1 MVHQDRYVK
10 TDFIYFIVK
19 KILVPTDYSE
29 QANHALEFAYQI
41 ARKSEAEIYLLNVI
55 DYPGLSTA
63 WSGGMNVIGGAEPPF
78 DTMDENFINNL
89 MDRSKEEMRSM
100 VKKLNEHDITIHE
113 IVEIGNPYFVIAER
127 IENENINLVIM
138 GSKGASGLEEVLI
151 GSNTEKVVRHSKCPV
166 ITIKQ
171 KRDFNKIHKIALA
184 SNFEGDQS
192 HVVEE
197 LQKLQHIFNAEFH
210 LVKINTPN
218 NFENTRKIMKQMQ
231 DFVAAYHI
239 KNYTLNIYN
248 DFMEEDGIIYFAQD
262 IDADMIAMATH
273 GRTGFMHLLS
283 GSIAEDVVNHAK
295 RPVWTC
301 RIKT

>member
-1 MVHQDRYVK
+1 
-10 TDFIYFIVK
+10 VK

-29 QANHALEFAYQI
+29 QAKHAFDFAYQI
-41 ARKSEAEIYLLNVI
+41 ARKSKAEIYLIYVL

-78 DTMDENFINNL
+78 DNLDESFITNL
-89 MDRSKEEMRSM
+89 IDRSKEEMKSM
-100 VKKLNEHDITIHE
+100 VEKINLHDVTIHE
-113 IVEIGNPYFVIAER
+113 FVEIGNPYIVIAEK
-127 IENENINLVIM
+127 IVSESINLVIM
-138 GSKGASGLEEVLI
+138 GSKGTSGLEEMLI
-151 GSNTEKVVRHSKCPV
+151 GSNTEKIVRHSKCPV

-171 KRDFNKIHKIALA
+171 KRDFSKIHKIALA

-192 HVVEE
+192 RVVEE
-197 LQKLQHIFNAEFH
+197 LEKLQHIFDAEFH

-218 NFENTRKIMKQMQ
+218 NFENTRTILKQMQ
-231 DFVAAYHI
+231 DFVSTYRI

-248 DFMEEDGIIYFAQD
+248 DFMEEDGIIYFAED
-262 IDADMIAMATH
+262 IEADMIALATH
-273 GRTGFMHLLS
+273 GRTGIMHLLS

-301 RIKT
+301 RIKI

>member
-1 MVHQDRYVK
+1 VSQFY
-10 TDFIYFIVK
+10 IVK
-19 KILVPTDYSE
+19 KILVPTDFSE
-29 QANHALEFAYQI
+29 QANFALDFAYQI
-41 ARKSEAEIYLLNVI
+41 ARKSNAEIHLLNVI

-78 DTMDENFINNL
+78 DNLDESFITGL
-89 MDRSKEEMRSM
+89 IDKAKEEMKTM
-100 VKKLNEHDITIHE
+100 VLKLNEHEVTIHE
-113 IVEIGNPYFVIAER
+113 TIEIGNPYFVITEK
-127 IENENINLVIM
+127 IDNEDINLVIM

-151 GSNTEKVVRHSKCPV
+151 GSNTEKVVRHAICPV

-171 KRDFNKIHKIALA
+171 KREFDKIHKIVLA

-210 LVKINTPN
+210 LVRIITPN
-218 NFENTRKIMKQMQ
+218 NFESTRTIHKQMQ
-231 DFVAAYHI
+231 DFVSAYHI
-239 KNYTLNIYN
+239 ENYTLNIYN

-262 IDADMIAMATH
+262 IEADMIAMATH
-273 GRTGFMHLLS
+273 GRTGIMHLLS

-301 RIKT
+301 RIKI

>member
-1 MVHQDRYVK
+1 
-10 TDFIYFIVK
+10 
-19 KILVPTDYSE
+19 
-29 QANHALEFAYQI
+29 
-41 ARKSEAEIYLLNVI
+41 
-55 DYPGLSTA
+55 
-63 WSGGMNVIGGAEPPF
+63 
-78 DTMDENFINNL
+78 
-89 MDRSKEEMRSM
+89 
-100 VKKLNEHDITIHE
+100 
-113 IVEIGNPYFVIAER
+113 
-127 IENENINLVIM
+127 M

-151 GSNTEKVVRHSKCPV
+151 GSNTEKVVRHAKCPV

-171 KRDFNKIHKIALA
+171 KRDFTKIHKIALA

-197 LQKLQHIFNAEFH
+197 LQKLQDIFNAEFH
-210 LVKINTPN
+210 LVRINTPN

-231 DFVAAYHI
+231 DFVAAYGI

-273 GRTGFMHLLS
+273 GRTGIMHLLS

-301 RIKT
+301 RIKN

>member
-1 MVHQDRYVK
+1 M
-10 TDFIYFIVK
+10 K
-19 KILVPTDYSE
+19 KILVPTDFSE
-29 QANHALEFAYQI
+29 QAKFALDFAYQI
-41 ARKSEAEIYLLNVI
+41 ALKSEAEIYLLNVI

-78 DTMDENFINNL
+78 DNMDESFVTGL
-89 MDRSKEEMRSM
+89 TDKAREEMKTM
-100 VKKLNEHDITIHE
+100 VKNLNEHDVVIHE
-113 IVEIGNPYFVIAER
+113 LVEIGNPYFMITEK
-127 IENENINLVIM
+127 IENEKVNLVIM

-151 GSNTEKVVRHSKCPV
+151 GSNTEKVVRHAKCPV

-171 KRDFNKIHKIALA
+171 KRDFNKIHKIVLA

-197 LQKLQHIFNAEFH
+197 LQKLQRIFSAKFH
-210 LVKINTPN
+210 LVRINTPN
-218 NFENTRKIMKQMQ
+218 NFDSTRKILSQMQ
-231 DFVAAYHI
+231 DFVNTYHI
-239 KNYTLNIYN
+239 ENYTLNIYN

-262 IDADMIAMATH
+262 IEADMIAMATH
-273 GRTGFMHLLS
+273 GRTGIMHLLS

-301 RIKT
+301 RIKI

>member
-1 MVHQDRYVK
+1 
-10 TDFIYFIVK
+10 VK
-19 KILVPTDYSE
+19 KILVPTDFSE
-29 QANHALEFAYQI
+29 QANFALDFAYQI
-41 ARKSEAEIYLLNVI
+41 ARKSDAEIYLLNVI

-78 DTMDENFINNL
+78 DNMDESFVTGLI
-89 MDRSKEEMRSM
+89 DKAREEMRAM
-100 VKKLNEHDITIHE
+100 VKNLNEQNVIIHE
-113 IVEIGNPYFVIAER
+113 LVEIGNPYYMITEK
-127 IENENINLVIM
+127 IENENVNLVIM

-151 GSNTEKVVRHSKCPV
+151 GSNTEKVVRHAKCPV

-171 KRDFNKIHKIALA
+171 KRDFDRIHKIVLA

-197 LQKLQHIFNAEFH
+197 LQKLQRIFNAEFH
-210 LVKINTPN
+210 LVRINTPN
-218 NFENTRKIMKQMQ
+218 NFESTRKILRQMQ
-231 DFVAAYHI
+231 DFVSTYHI
-239 KNYTLNIYN
+239 ENYTLNIYN

-262 IDADMIAMATH
+262 IEADMIAMATH
-273 GRTGFMHLLS
+273 GRTGIMHLLS

-301 RIKT
+301 RIKI

>member
-1 MVHQDRYVK
+1 
-10 TDFIYFIVK
+10 VK

-29 QANHALEFAYQI
+29 QANYALDFAYQI
-41 ARKSEAEIYLLNVI
+41 ARRSEAEIYLLNVI

-78 DTMDENFINNL
+78 DTMDENFISNL
-89 MDRSKEEMRSM
+89 MERSKEEMRSM

-113 IVEIGNPYFVIAER
+113 MVEIGNPYYVISEK
-127 IENENINLVIM
+127 IENEKINLVIM

-151 GSNTEKVVRHSKCPV
+151 GSNTEKVVRHAKCPV

-171 KRDFNKIHKIALA
+171 KRDFDKIHKIALA

-197 LQKLQHIFNAEFH
+197 LQKLQYIFNAEFH

-218 NFENTRKIMKQMQ
+218 NFENTRKIMKQME
-231 DFVAAYHI
+231 DFVSTYHI
-239 KNYTLNIYN
+239 KNCTLNIYN
-248 DFMEEDGIIYFAQD
+248 DFLEEDGIIYFAQD

-273 GRTGFMHLLS
+273 GRSGIMHLLS

>member
-1 MVHQDRYVK
+1 
-10 TDFIYFIVK
+10 VK

-29 QANHALEFAYQI
+29 QANYALDFAYQI
-41 ARKSEAEIYLLNVI
+41 ARRSEAEIYLLNVI

-89 MDRSKEEMRSM
+89 MERSKEEMRSM

-113 IVEIGNPYFVIAER
+113 LVEIGNPFFMITEK

-151 GSNTEKVVRHSKCPV
+151 GSNTEKVVRHAKCPV

-197 LQKLQHIFNAEFH
+197 LQKLQDIFNAEFH
-210 LVKINTPN
+210 LVRINTPN
-218 NFENTRKIMKQMQ
+218 NFENTRKIKKKMQ
-231 DFVAAYHI
+231 DFVSNYHI
-239 KNYTLNIYN
+239 KNYSLNIYN
-248 DFMEEDGIIYFAQD
+248 DYMEEDGIIYFAQD
-262 IDADMIAMATH
+262 IDADMIALATH
-273 GRTGFMHLLS
+273 GRTGIMHLLS

-301 RIKT
+301 RIKS